1 MEELLALANPSRQ
14 RFAVDHGVE
23 AAPQPLNPEI
33 REPALLLVQ
42 LPKGLQLF
50 VGPMS
55 VSSFFSSFF
64 NTVHGDAPEE
74 EQPENKPQ
82 EEEVTE
88 TAEPSGESEEAEEVE
103 AEDVGLHTE
112 CFVSSC

>member
-1 MEELLALANPSRQ
+1 MELKRRLN
-14 RFAVDHGVE
+14 
-23 AAPQPLNPEI
+23 LNPEI

-50 VGPMS
+50 VGLMS

-64 NTVHGDAPEE
+64 DTVHGDAPEE
-74 EQPENKPQ
+74 KQPENKHM
-82 EEEVTE
+82 EEEVAE

>member
-1 MEELLALANPSRQ
+1 M
-14 RFAVDHGVE
+14 DHHDGVK

-33 REPALLLVQ
+33 REAALLLV
-42 LPKGLQLF
+42 LQLF

-74 EQPENKPQ
+74 KQPENEHK
-82 EEEVTE
+82 EEEVVE

-112 CFVSSC
+112 CISPPVDCTLVYRSTLSF